1 MRERLVPD
9 PSQQSSIRL
18 AFDLAREVVRQVEE
32 AHPGVDADRL
42 EYAVAGAI
50 LGEVERAGLASSP
63 TILAGV
69 SDHAMSVIC
78 PQSIP
83 DIRRWTRTASAS
95 VKPATA
101 SAAART
107 ASPCSSHSS

>member
-1 MRERLVPD
+1 MNEHLVPD

-63 TILAGV
+63 H
-69 SDHAMSVIC
+69 D
-78 PQSIP
+78 P
-83 DIRRWTRTASAS
+83 RWGQRSCD
-95 VKPATA
+95 VGDL
-101 SAAART
+101 
-107 ASPCSSHSS
+107 SPINT